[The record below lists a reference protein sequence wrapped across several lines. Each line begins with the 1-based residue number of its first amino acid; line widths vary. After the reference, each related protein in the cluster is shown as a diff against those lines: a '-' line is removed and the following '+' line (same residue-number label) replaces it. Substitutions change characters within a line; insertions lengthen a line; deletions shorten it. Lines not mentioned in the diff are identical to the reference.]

1 MPQVTPHG
9 LNPGRLFVAVV
20 TSLTLLVTN
29 SATSATNEGVIEE
42 VVVVAQKR
50 EQSLMDV
57 PIAITALD
65 SEALEANMVDDI
77 FDLRAVA
84 PSLDIR
90 AVDPPGVGTSF
101 SLRGLGNSVFN
112 MGFEPA
118 VGTFVDGVYRSRSG
132 LLAGSDFTDLERVE
146 ILKGPQ
152 GTLFGR
158 NTSAGVVHFISKRP
172 STEGF
177 EGSTQVTLEEHN
189 RTRFKGS
196 VNVPFSDTIAGRF
209 SVNIA
214 QGDGWLDNIGNG
226 DSELHDLDRWT
237 LKGQLSWQASDNLD
251 IWLSVDY
258 SELDETCCLPV
269 KSRNDPGDALFN
281 QPLAAAI
288 GSNDTIPAD
297 IDDREVGTNV
307 TPRYEAEDFGTALEI
322 NLDVGDVTIT
332 SLTAYRNFE
341 DSNFKD
347 NDFTGVDMLLSN
359 QNLPEVSLFS
369 EELRF
374 AGDFDAGEGSVHWIL
389 GFYYSKEE
397 IELTNEFIWGSQVN
411 NLFFLGPFLTPG
423 RAYLAE
429 FEQEVESYAGFAHVT
444 WDVND
449 KLSLIAGLRYSD
461 DEKDGSLVN
470 TVPPT
475 GGFFPGAPNSLPLP
489 VVFDYDTSIDFSEPT
504 GTLSLNYAWNDDIST
519 FLTYS
524 RGYKSGGISMTRD
537 AAGVSFGLGDPVA
550 GCGAGTVAIPMSPFC
565 AGLAAASPTFDEE
578 LSDHYEFG
586 LKSRLANGRVQLLAS
601 IWKTEFDDLQIQVLR
616 PDGTFAVSNA
626 ASADSEGIEIE
637 GLIAA
642 SEYLDLNFSLQWVEA
657 EYGNDV
663 GVVPG
668 AGDLS
673 GQNLDNSSELT
684 GVVGATLDVPIASDW
699 SWFASAN
706 YFFRSDVTLNP
717 GGPNDVK
724 EQDSYELLNF
734 RTGVRSADDKYEVAV
749 WCRNCTDEAYQ
760 YSNFTIPFDGVI
772 LGHSAR
778 WSHIGEPRYYG
789 LTGTYRF

>member
-1 MPQVTPHG
+1 MP
-9 LNPGRLFVAVV
+9 L
-20 TSLTLLVTN
+20 
-29 SATSATNEGVIEE
+29 SAAEGGVIEE
-42 VVVVAQKR
+42 IVVVAQKR

-57 PIAITALD
+57 PISITAVD
-65 SEALEANMVDDI
+65 AETLENNMVDDI

-101 SLRGLGNSVFN
+101 ALRGLGNSVFN
-112 MGFEPA
+112 MGFEPS

-132 LLAGSDFTDLERVE
+132 LLAASDFVDLERVE

-172 STEGF
+172 STEAL
-177 EGSTQVTLEEHN
+177 EGEAQLTYEEHD
-189 RTRFKGS
+189 RMRFKGS
-196 VNVPFSDTIAGRF
+196 VNLPISDRFAARF
-209 SVNIA
+209 STSIA
-214 QGDGWLDNIGNG
+214 EGDGWLDNVGNG
-226 DSELHDLDRWT
+226 DSELHDLDRWAI
-237 LKGQLSWQASDNLD
+237 KGQFAWQPSDTVD
-251 IWLSVDY
+251 VWLSVDY
-258 SELDETCCLPV
+258 SELDEKCCLPV
-269 KSRNDPGDALFN
+269 KSRNDPLDEVFN

-297 IDDREVGTNV
+297 IGDREVGTNV
-307 TPRYEAEDFGTALEI
+307 TPHYEAEDFGLALEVNWDI
-322 NLDVGDVTIT
+322 GDVTVT
-332 SLTAYRNFE
+332 SLTALREFE

-359 QNLPEVSLFS
+359 QDLPEVSLFS
-369 EELRF
+369 EELRV
-374 AGDFDAGEGSVHWIL
+374 AGEFDAGAGSVHWVL
-389 GFYYSKEE
+389 GFFYSKEE

-411 NLFFLGPFLTPG
+411 NLFFLGPFLSPG

-429 FEQEVESYAGFAHVT
+429 FTQEIESRAAFAHAT
-444 WDVND
+444 WDVNE
-449 KLSLIAGLRYSD
+449 KLSLTFGYRYSD
-461 DEKDGSLVN
+461 DEKDGTLVN

-489 VVFDYDTSIDFSEPT
+489 VVFDYDTSIDFGEPS
-504 GTLSLNYAWNDDIST
+504 GTFSINYAWSDQVST
-519 FLTYS
+519 FLTFS

-550 GCGAGTVAIPMSPFC
+550 GCGGGTVAIPASPFC
-565 AGLAAASPTFDEE
+565 AGLAPSSPTFDEE
-578 LSDHYEFG
+578 TSDHVELG
-586 LKSRLANGRVQLLAS
+586 LKSTLADGRLQLLAS
-601 IWKTEFDDLQIQVLR
+601 VWSTEFEDLQIQVLR

-626 ASADSEGIEIE
+626 ASADSEGVEVE
-637 GLIAA
+637 GLFAVN
-642 SEYLDLNFSLQWVEA
+642 ENLDLNFSVQWVNA

-673 GQNLDNSSELT
+673 GQNLNNSSELT
-684 GVVGATLDVPIASDW
+684 GVVGATYDAQLNSDW
-699 SWFASAN
+699 SWFISGN
-706 YFFRSDVTLNP
+706 LFFRDDVTLNP
-717 GGPNDVK
+717 GGPADVK
-724 EQDSYELLNF
+724 EQGSYELVNV
-734 RTGVRSADDKYEVAV
+734 RAGVRSADDKYEVAV
-749 WCRNCTDEAYQ
+749 WCRNCTDEDYQ
-760 YSNFTIPFDGVI
+760 YSNFAIPFDGVI

-778 WSHIGEPRYYG
+778 WSHIGEPRYLG